1 MSTVL
6 ITGANRGIGAE
17 LVKQYAAAGW
27 DVIATARNKKNISS
41 DDRSGKKVD
50 AHELDVSDENSIQ
63 TLTDALNGRPID
75 LLIHNAAIYPRGGSH
90 LGSFDYGSWH
100 EAMKTNFFGALR
112 VTEALIENIAAS
124 EKKQIAAISS
134 GMSSLRA
141 VSGGDVAR
149 SGTSYQYRTSKTAL
163 NMAMLVMSKELEPR
177 GISVVL
183 LCPGWVKTDMG
194 GANAAITPETSV
206 AGMRKL
212 LDDGGMKISGK
223 FLGYDGA
230 VRPW

>member
-17 LVKQYAAAGW
+17 LAKQYAAAGW
-27 DVIATARNKKNISS
+27 DVIATARSWKSVPFDEKIAKQI
-41 DDRSGKKVD
+41 DT
-50 AHELDVSDENSIQ
+50 HELDVTNENSIQ
-63 TLTDALNGRPID
+63 TLADAVKGRSID
-75 LLIHNAAIYPRGGSH
+75 LLIHNAAIYPREGTH
-90 LGSFDYGSWH
+90 LGDLDYDGWQ
-100 EAMKTNFFGALR
+100 ETLQTNLFGPLR
-112 VTEALIENIAAS
+112 VTEALLENIAAS

-141 VSGGDVAR
+141 VSGGDVAQA
-149 SGTSYQYRTSKTAL
+149 GTSYQYRTSKTAL
-163 NMAMLVMSKELEPR
+163 NMAMLVMSKELQPR

-206 AGMRKL
+206 AGMRKI